1 MNMKKC
7 SILLLIGAVVI
18 GISAMTVS
26 AEEEP
31 IPDVE
36 IEHDASNGER
46 DLDIINEEDNTDDTL
61 IIAPNPND
69 DQLIIAPGPDSD
81 SKETAALAGATENDE
96 VATVGIP
103 VIGAIAIIAS
113 LEIAAIVIYK
123 RK

>member
-46 DLDIINEEDNTDDTL
+46 DLDIINEEDSTDDTL

-113 LEIAAIVIYK
+113 LAIAAIVIYK

>member
-81 SKETAALAGATENDE
+81 SKETAALAGAT
-96 VATVGIP
+96 
-103 VIGAIAIIAS
+103 
-113 LEIAAIVIYK
+113 
-123 RK
+123 

>member
-1 MNMKKC
+1 MKKC

-113 LEIAAIVIYK
+113 LAIAAIVIYK

>member
-61 IIAPNPND
+61 IIAP
-69 DQLIIAPGPDSD
+69 GPDSD
-81 SKETAALAGATENDE
+81 LKETAALAGATENDE
-96 VATVGIP
+96 VATSGIP
-103 VIGAIAIIAS
+103 VFGAIGIIAS
-113 LEIAAIVIYK
+113 LAIATIIIYK
-123 RK
+123 RKIK